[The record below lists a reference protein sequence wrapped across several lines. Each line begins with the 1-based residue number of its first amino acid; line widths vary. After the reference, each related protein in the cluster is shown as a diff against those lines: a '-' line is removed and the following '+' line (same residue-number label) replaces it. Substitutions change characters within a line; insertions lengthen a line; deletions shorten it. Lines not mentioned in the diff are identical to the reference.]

1 MLYSIKGEYPI
12 DTLPHRIRLSDG
24 STRTD
29 SSTFTADE
37 LSSAGIT
44 TVSDPPEYNADTHKL
59 TWNTTDIDWDV
70 VALTQEEIDNLISIA
85 WQGIREER
93 DSLLKEVDEKVL
105 RYQSEVRVGIT
116 TTTDNI
122 SDLDTYAQALRNI
135 PSTYSNPSDVEW
147 PNKPW
152 ESGESEASSS
162 GESETSSSGE

>member
-1 MLYSIKGEYPI
+1 MLYSINGEYPI

-59 TWNTTDIDWDV
+59 TWDNSDIEWEV
-70 VALTQEEIDNLISIA
+70 IALTQEEIDNLISIA
-85 WQGIREER
+85 WQGIRNER
-93 DSLLKEVDEKVL
+93 DSLLKKTDEKIL
-105 RYQSEVRVGIT
+105 RYQSEVRIGIT

-122 SDLDTYAQALRNI
+122 SDLDTYAQALRDI
-135 PSTYSNPSDVEW
+135 PSTYSNPNDVEW
-147 PNKPW
+147 PNIPW
-152 ESGESEASSS
+152 ELESSESS
-162 GESETSSSGE
+162 ESETVE

>member
-1 MLYSIKGEYPI
+1 MLYSINGEYPI

-44 TVSDPPEYNADTHKL
+44 TVSNPPSYNSNTHKL
-59 TWNTTDIDWDV
+59 TWDNNDV
-70 VALTQEEIDNLISIA
+70 EWEIVALTTEELADLNDLA
-85 WQGIREER
+85 WQNIREER
-93 DSLLKEVDEKVL
+93 DSLLKQVDEKVL
-105 RYQSEVRVGIT
+105 RYQSEVRIGIT

-135 PSTYSNPSDVEW
+135 PSTYSNPNDVEW
-147 PNKPW
+147 PNTPW
-152 ESGESEASSS
+152 
-162 GESETSSSGE
+162 

>member
-1 MLYSIKGEYPI
+1 MLYSINGKYPI

-44 TVSDPPEYNADTHKL
+44 TVSYPPEYNADTHKL
-59 TWNTTDIDWDV
+59 IWDNTDVEWEV
-70 VALTQEEIDNLISIA
+70 VALTQEEIDNLISIG
-85 WQGIREER
+85 WQGIRNER
-93 DSLLKEVDEKVL
+93 DSLLKKTDEKIL
-105 RYQSEVRVGIT
+105 RYQSEVRIGIT

-122 SDLDTYAQALRNI
+122 SDLDAYAQALRDI
-135 PSTYSNPSDVEW
+135 PSTYSNPNDVEW

-152 ESGESEASSS
+152 ESGES

>member
-1 MLYSIKGEYPI
+1 MLYSINGEYPVE
-12 DTLPHRIRLSDG
+12 TLPHRIRLSDD

-59 TWNTTDIDWDV
+59 TWDNNGVEWEVI
-70 VALTQEEIDNLISIA
+70 ALTTEELADLNDLA

-122 SDLDTYAQALRNI
+122 SELDTYAQALRNI
-135 PSTYSNPSDVEW
+135 PSTYSNPLEVVW
-147 PNKPW
+147 PTLGPV
-152 ESGESEASSS
+152 SGSESES
-162 GESETSSSGE
+162 